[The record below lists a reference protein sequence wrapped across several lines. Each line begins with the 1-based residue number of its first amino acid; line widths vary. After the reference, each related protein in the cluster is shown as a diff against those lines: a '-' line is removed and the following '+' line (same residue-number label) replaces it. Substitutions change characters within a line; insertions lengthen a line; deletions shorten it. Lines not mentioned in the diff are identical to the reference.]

1 MGLCNTVS
9 MHGHWDTGTH
19 RHACMTSL
27 NSTSFPLYNMMYLQ
41 TYLDINK
48 KAVFMTV
55 YSLVSIV
62 VIQCVQPVHSLH
74 MYHGEG
80 VREELGFLTRLNK
93 DVFRYRCVN
102 VC

>member
-19 RHACMTSL
+19 RHASMTSL

-74 MYHGEG
+74 MYHVSWGGGKGGAG
-80 VREELGFLTRLNK
+80 VLN
-93 DVFRYRCVN
+93 
-102 VC
+102 